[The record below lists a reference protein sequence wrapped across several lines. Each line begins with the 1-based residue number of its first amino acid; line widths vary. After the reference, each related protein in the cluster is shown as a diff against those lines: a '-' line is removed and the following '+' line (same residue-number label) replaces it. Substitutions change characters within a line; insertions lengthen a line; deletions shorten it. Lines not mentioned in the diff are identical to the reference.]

1 MLESFFHRKQNIL
14 PVIGGVIFLVLL
26 ITILSPGEQTLGNSA
41 RLVYLHG
48 ALTWV
53 GIMTYT
59 FAAILGLA
67 SLLFNRNS
75 PCQWSIA
82 FGSTSLLFWT
92 INFLLSLMVMTLIW
106 GKIAWGEPRILMTTS
121 VLFFSFLVFL
131 VSIVFEK
138 PRLIAF
144 LNFLIGVVLWVLLI
158 KTKLVIHP
166 RNAIVNSPSFEI
178 KLSSTAI
185 TLLLLAI
192 AGLISVLLRQKISLT
207 GTKDNESKKPAAAIL
222 IPTNQDQPDGVT
234 RKQTNTSKNL
244 P

>member
-1 MLESFFHRKQNIL
+1 M
-14 PVIGGVIFLVLL
+14 VLL

-67 SLLFNRNS
+67 GMLFNRNS

-82 FGSTSLLFWT
+82 FGYTSLLFWT

-106 GKIAWGEPRILMTTS
+106 GKIAWGEPRMLMITS

-131 VSIVFEK
+131 ISIVFEK

-166 RNAIVNSPSFEI
+166 RNAIVNSPSLEI
-178 KLSSTAI
+178 KLSSIVI

-222 IPTNQDQPDGVT
+222 IPNQDQPD
-234 RKQTNTSKNL
+234 
-244 P
+244 